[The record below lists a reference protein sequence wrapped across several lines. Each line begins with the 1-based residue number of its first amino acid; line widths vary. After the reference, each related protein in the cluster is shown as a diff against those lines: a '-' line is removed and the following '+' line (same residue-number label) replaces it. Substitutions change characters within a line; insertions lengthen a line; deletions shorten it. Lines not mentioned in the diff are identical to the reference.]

1 MDAEKKVSETEYG
14 DGGILQIKIPKIDKK
29 VLEQRLDDFKDIEAK
44 ISVKNNE
51 YGEEKHLND
60 EEKLMNIAGL
70 IGACLAELTV
80 VYGEVSVGFINYIH
94 VTEKKMSSGNE
105 ALNFLMEKMNDLAP
119 KFQKNNYNADK
130 RVIHKEKNGLNLIHL
145 HGITGNLLATLA
157 SFDQYIREIK

>member
-105 ALNFLMEKMNDLAP
+105 ALNFH
-119 KFQKNNYNADK
+119 KNNYNADK

-157 SFDQYIREIK
+157 SFDLYIREI